1 METWITNIYEYI
13 TSIQTYTWMLIA
25 IEVVIV
31 GALFLL
37 PIKKLND
44 YAKEHIP
51 QIILGAFLIFA
62 AVQFGTDMATQAGFA
77 TGIKGVKK

>member
-1 METWITNIYEYI
+1 MEVFITNIYNYI
-13 TSIQTYTWMLIA
+13 TSVQMYTWMLIA
-25 IEVVIV
+25 VEVVVI

-37 PIKKLND
+37 PSKKLND

-62 AVQFGTDMATQAGFA
+62 AVQFGAGMATQAGFDA
-77 TGIKGVKK
+77 GIKR